1 MVDAYEMEVNHNK
14 DIELLRDEFVANLDI
29 NHIIYS
35 LTLNGK
41 SVGYIVLKK
50 EDNNYLLQTIF
61 VRKEERRKGY
71 GTMLFKHAEKLA
83 NEEKL
88 NLLINVQPSNTAC
101 TELLKKNGYVNIEYI
116 QISKTK

>member
-1 MVDAYEMEVNHNK
+1 M
-14 DIELLRDEFVANLDI
+14 
-29 NHIIYS
+29 IYT

-71 GTMLFKHAEKLA
+71 GTMLFKHAEKIA
-83 NEEKL
+83 NEENL
-88 NLLINVQPSNTAC
+88 HLLINVQPSNTAC
-101 TELLKKNGYVNIEYI
+101 TELLKKNGYANIEYI
-116 QISKTK
+116 QINSNVFRKLSSSDIAHILQVCDEKLDMYYKRITK

>member
-1 MVDAYEMEVNHNK
+1 M
-14 DIELLRDEFVANLDI
+14 
-29 NHIIYS
+29 IYT

-41 SVGYIVLKK
+41 YVGYIVLKK

-71 GTMLFKHAEKLA
+71 GTMLFKHAEKIA
-83 NEEKL
+83 NEENL
-88 NLLINVQPSNTAC
+88 HLLINVQPSNTAC
-101 TELLKKNGYVNIEYI
+101 TELLKKNGYANIEYI